1 MAVSV
6 REDGESKLD
15 LLADPL
21 RHKDVSLES
30 LFGRCRAG
38 ISHHI
43 RLLLYEIVFQPF
55 DGHFHSTPFFP
66 RLLIVKIPLIYKTKY

>member
-21 RHKDVSLES
+21 RHKDLSLES
-30 LFGRCRAG
+30 LSGRRSAG

-43 RLLLYEIVFQPF
+43 RLLLHETVFQPF
-55 DGHFHSTPFFP
+55 DGHLLTLLLSFP
-66 RLLIVKIPLIYKTKY
+66 GYL